1 MSRLRSVICERFE
14 LSEIA
19 VSHAT
24 TKSVPTTSERNKVGI
39 PSTAWVQRVQRVNMS
54 PKRLLV
60 KDWNVQIMS
69 AYCHAVPWHLLQADT
84 PTTYGV
90 LKINSLTHSLAPHK
104 VWRVLMLRTSRNRS
118 SELGFQDRRSV
129 NTSILTSW
137 KAGTFSN
144 WNEKYIVITIV
155 KKATHLRCIQ

>member
-54 PKRLLV
+54 PKRLLA

-90 LKINSLTHSLAPHK
+90 LKINSLTFARSAQGVKSFDVTYFPQSQQRTRIPRPRSL
-104 VWRVLMLRTSRNRS
+104 
-118 SELGFQDRRSV
+118 

-144 WNEKYIVITIV
+144 WNEKDIVITIA